1 MPLTKIQS
9 LGITDGTIVNA
20 DINASA
26 AITLAKLSGVNDAK
40 VWVNFDGTGT
50 IAIKASYNVS
60 SLTDNGTGY
69 YYVNFTNNITDAN
82 YCVVADSGISG
93 YRANTDILGSGNQTV
108 SSSQVITSST
118 EDGTVR
124 DAGIVCLA
132 VFR

>member
-40 VWVNFDGTGT
+40 AWVNFNGTGT
-50 IAIKASYNVS
+50 IATRASFNVS
-60 SLTDNGTGY
+60 SLTDVGTGDY
-69 YYVNFTNNITDAN
+69 TVNLTTALTDAN
-82 YCVVADSGISG
+82 GSVVGGGFYFSGFNSNGESIQCALS
-93 YRANTDILGSGNQTV
+93 
-108 SSSQVITSST
+108 TSSA
-118 EDGTVR
+118 VR
-124 DAGIVCLA
+124 IKVGSTSAANDWNFVNIA